1 MKKVKLAALLL
12 SGVMVMS
19 SLVGCGGSNN
29 AGTEGGAAQTNA
41 GAETLKVWIPE
52 EDMEFTRELCDQ
64 FLQDHPEYEFEIEL
78 AVVGIDESV
87 EKVEADIDAAADV
100 FTVPSGSLSQM
111 TEAGLLY
118 PITADEEN
126 VKALYAEAALEAGTR
141 DGLLYGIPFSP
152 NSWFMYYD
160 KSLFTEEEVKNL
172 DVMMAKDLGDDVY
185 NFSCSITNSWYIE
198 AFFYAAGCNLFGED
212 GMDPTQ
218 CDWNSEAGVAAAN
231 YVIDMANNP
240 KYVEDKD
247 GIALSLM
254 KEGKL
259 GACCT
264 GTWGAP
270 DIKEALG
277 ENYAACALPTIT
289 INGQECQLSNFA
301 DYKCFAVKSNTKYP
315 LEAQLLAEYLSGEEA
330 QLKRYEIAGATPT
343 CLTLVDRP
351 ELAEDPAAVALMAQT
366 EFATPQPSISQIN
379 NYWTPV
385 AALGE
390 GIYNKEITAD
400 NIQEKLDVVVNDIL
414 TGVTE

>member
-1 MKKVKLAALLL
+1 MKKVKLGALLL
-12 SGVMVMS
+12 TGAMVMT
-19 SLVGCGGSNN
+19 SLAGCGGSNG
-29 AGTEGGAAQTNA
+29 GTEGGTTQANTT
-41 GAETLKVWIPE
+41 AEALKVWVPE
-52 EDMEFTRELCDQ
+52 EDMEFTRELCDK
-64 FLQDHPEYEFEIEL
+64 FLEAHPDYKFEIEL

-87 EKVEADIDAAADV
+87 EKVETDIDAAADV

-111 TEAGLLY
+111 TDAGLLY

-126 VKALYAEAALEAGTR
+126 LKALYAEAALEAGTR
-141 DGLLYGIPFSP
+141 NGLLYGIPFSP

-218 CDWNSEAGVAAAN
+218 CDWNSEAGVAAGN
-231 YVIDMANNP
+231 YIIDMVNNP

-277 ENYAACALPTIT
+277 ENYGACALPTIT

-315 LEAQLLAEYLSGEEA
+315 MEAQLLAEYLSGEEA
-330 QLKRYEIAGATPT
+330 QLQRYQIAGATPT
-343 CLTLVDRP
+343 CLSLVDRP

-390 GIYNKEITAD
+390 GIYNKEITSE

-414 TGVTE
+414 TDVTE